1 MVRIIFGA
9 AYELSVRFTRSSEPL
24 KKKDLFLWAKTKLPL
39 LGNNV
44 NGGEMLGWMFLYLEF
59 YDFNDHYLNPCNKST
74 TEANLVLQLSFF
86 FLQYLLSDNAEQQ
99 LRFVK
104 NGKKQPVIL

>member
-1 MVRIIFGA
+1 M
-9 AYELSVRFTRSSEPL
+9 SSLYALQGPL
-24 KKKDLFLWAKTKLPL
+24 NPLKKDLFFWVKTKLPL

-59 YDFNDHYLNPCNKST
+59 YDFNNHYLNPRNKST
-74 TEANLVLQLSFF
+74 TEVNLVLQLRF
-86 FLQYLLSDNAEQQ
+86 FLQYLPSDTAEQQ

-104 NGKKQPVIL
+104 HGKKQPVTL